1 MSAEQEQEQE
11 QTFKEQ
17 FIYPKNSL
25 LRKSLQGIIYAI
37 LEHRRIVF
45 RPEYLSMVILNH
57 HGWIDD
63 SNMDTDKPPGPNY
76 RKAVNIL
83 KTFEGKFTKFSGSG
97 LEIYIFRFDGIRIK
111 SFGELEYLC
120 GLDPDM
126 SEGVATSV
134 KLDLNQIWED
144 SYIEPGS
151 EGDITKKR
159 ELDDLGV
166 LEGVPFKKGNLDTI
180 VKNKQNSFL
189 KMSRGKIKGSNLS
202 PEELDELKAS
212 VNKLMNGVFGVSN
225 D

>member
-57 HGWIDD
+57 HGWVDD
-63 SNMDTDKPPGPNY
+63 SNIDTDKPPGPNY

-83 KTFEGKFTKFSGSG
+83 KTFEGKFTKFSGYG
-97 LEIYIFRFDGIRIK
+97 LEIYIFRFDGIRVK

-151 EGDITKKR
+151 EGDITKT
-159 ELDDLGV
+159 DDLGV
-166 LEGVPFKKGNLDTI
+166 FEGVPIKKGNLDTI